1 MSSCKE
7 TDYKVF
13 ELFEKNWALVTAGN
27 LEHFNGCTVG

>member
-13 ELFEKNWALVTAGN
+13 ELFEKNWALVTEFPGLKVPSA
-27 LEHFNGCTVG
+27 